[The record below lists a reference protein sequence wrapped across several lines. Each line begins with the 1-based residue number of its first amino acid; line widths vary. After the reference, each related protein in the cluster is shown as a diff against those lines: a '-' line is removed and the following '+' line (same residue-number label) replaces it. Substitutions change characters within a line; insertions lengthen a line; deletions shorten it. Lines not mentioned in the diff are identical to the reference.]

1 MKKENKIMYVGLII
15 QLLSI
20 VYMLVCMC
28 VNHTVSGFVTITM
41 FLGLLI
47 TLISSFVIRKE
58 NTGVKEKNNAIIF
71 FTFLLILIMLV
82 ITFITV

>member
-1 MKKENKIMYVGLII
+1 MKKKNKIMYVGLII

-47 TLISSFVIRKE
+47 TLISSFVIR
-58 NTGVKEKNNAIIF
+58 TGVKEKNNAIIF

>member
-1 MKKENKIMYVGLII
+1 MKKKNKIMYVGLII

-58 NTGVKEKNNAIIF
+58 NTGVKEKIMQLF
-71 FTFLLILIMLV
+71 FTLLILIMLV

>member
-1 MKKENKIMYVGLII
+1 MKKKNKIMYVGLII

-20 VYMLVCMC
+20 VYMLMC

>member
-1 MKKENKIMYVGLII
+1 MKKKNKIMYVGLII

-28 VNHTVSGFVTITM
+28 VNHTSFRVCNDNNV
-41 FLGLLI
+41 LGLLI

-71 FTFLLILIMLV
+71 LL
-82 ITFITV
+82 FY